1 MSADRAT
8 DILIAGTGPAGMIAA
23 LALADASFEVVLA
36 GPRPTHEDRRTTA
49 LMMPAMKLMERLDL
63 AEGLK
68 SEAAPLKTMRIID
81 ATSRLIRSPVVTF
94 RSSEIGEDAFGYNV
108 PNMQLSR
115 QLETA
120 VRERP
125 GISWQEEMVRHWHT
139 ARDAVEAEL
148 EDGSRVSAKLAVAA
162 DGRMSPARNAAGIR
176 AFTRDRR
183 QSALVV
189 NFSHARDHAGIST
202 EFHTETGPFT
212 QVPLPGKR
220 SSLVWVARPAATRE
234 LLTLDDKELS
244 RRIEEKM
251 QSMLGRVEVEPG
263 RQVYPLSSALPMRF
277 ARNRIALVGEAAH
290 VFPPIGAQG
299 LNLGIRDVEDL
310 VASALLDRN
319 DPGSASVMW
328 RYDAKRRPDI
338 MARSTAVNMLNM
350 SLLSDFLPAQ
360 LLRTAGLSVIGNL
373 APVRSFFMREG
384 LHPGS
389 GWKNLFSDL
398 RKEVRR

>member
-1 MSADRAT
+1 MNADQAT
-8 DILIAGTGPAGMIAA
+8 DILVAGTGPAGMIAA
-23 LALADASFEVVLA
+23 LALADAGFQVILA
-36 GPRPTHEDRRTTA
+36 GPQPAHEDRRTTA
-49 LMMPAMKLMERLDL
+49 LMMPAMKLMGRLGLAADL
-63 AEGLK
+63 EA
-68 SEAAPLKTMRIID
+68 EAAPLKTMRIID

-94 RSSEIGEDAFGYNV
+94 RSSDIGEEAFGYNI
-108 PNMQLSR
+108 PNTHLSR
-115 QLETA
+115 QLENA
-120 VRERP
+120 VLEKQ
-125 GISWQEEMVRHWHT
+125 GISWRQEMVRHWHT
-139 ARDAVEAEL
+139 TRDAVEAET
-148 EDGSRVSAKLAVAA
+148 EEGSRISAKLAVAA
-162 DGRMSPARNAAGIR
+162 DGRLSPARGAAGIR

-183 QSALVV
+183 QSALVL
-189 NFSHARDHAGIST
+189 NFSHTRDHAGIST

-220 SSLVWVARPAATRE
+220 SSLVWVVRPATARE
-234 LLTLDDKELS
+234 LLALDAKELS

-251 QSMLGRVEVEPG
+251 QSMLGEVEVEPG

-299 LNLGIRDVEDL
+299 LNLGIRDIEDL
-310 VASALLDRN
+310 TAAALLDRN

-350 SLLSDFLPAQ
+350 SLLTDFLPAQ

-384 LHPGS
+384 MHPGS
-389 GWKNLFSDL
+389 GWRNLFSDL